1 MNNKISEFPS
11 VCPLDCPDTCSL
23 TVTVKAGQID
33 KVRGS
38 KSNPF
43 TSGSICNKVSK
54 YYPDFVHGEHRLT
67 QPLIR
72 VGLKGEGAFKPVSW
86 EEALDKV
93 YAGIQGVIDQY
104 GAQAVLPLNYA
115 GPHGKLAGGSMDA
128 RFFSR
133 LATSDLERSPLCG
146 GVRSLS
152 YKSTYGSAQGMP
164 PEQVVHSDVI
174 LIWGSNVT
182 VSNLHL
188 MRSINRARK
197 AGAKL
202 VVIDPRETQIAKQ
215 ADLFLQVTPACDVV
229 IALKLLAKLDTLG
242 VLNQSFGHPV
252 KGREAFLENAK
263 QYEASDTLKIC
274 GIEDSEFEKLVA
286 IMKSAKRLSLS
297 TGVGLERTRNGGAA
311 IRAAQSLP
319 LFIGELGELGQ
330 GVLGSYSK
338 AFNASSELHDK
349 ADTEHSKKRRVFNIV
364 DVAKHLLDDTLDT
377 PLKAVF
383 IYNHNPIA
391 NHPDQ
396 NMMRNALAQEQ
407 LFTVGCDVQM
417 NDSMKYCDVVLPAC
431 THFEHA
437 DVYSSYGHGYLQR
450 ADAVIEAVGDSLPN
464 TEIFRRLAHK
474 FGFTDSAFTD
484 SDEQLIDQAFP
495 VNLADHGVDNVT
507 QMLPEQ
513 VINMQPLAR
522 CWLSEKE
529 LDTPSGM
536 IEMFSQSLGI
546 EFDHPLPQY
555 SEIRQTAEFIL
566 ISPASA
572 KRINATFG
580 GSSAASN
587 EVLEINPLDAK
598 PKRIADG
605 DKVIVTN
612 ALGRVQLIAKVT
624 TAVAVGVVCCEK
636 GAWCDTS
643 ETGQTVNALI
653 SNSSKTDIGDGAAY
667 YDPFVDIQKAH

>member
-1 MNNKISEFPS
+1 MNNKISELPS

-23 TVTVKAGQID
+23 TVTLKTGKID

-54 YYPDFVHGEHRLT
+54 FYPDFVHGEHRLT

-72 VGLKGEGAFKPVSW
+72 VGLKGEGIFKPVSW
-86 EEALDKV
+86 DEALDKV
-93 YAGIQGVIDQY
+93 YAGIQGVIDKY

-115 GPHGKLAGGSMDA
+115 GPHGKLAGGSMDV

-133 LATSDLERSPLCG
+133 LASSDLDRSPLCG

-164 PEQVVHSDVI
+164 PEQIIHSDVI

-202 VVIDPRETQIAKQ
+202 VVIDPRETQVAKQ
-215 ADLFLQVTPACDVV
+215 ADLFLQVTPASDVV
-229 IALKLLAKLDTLG
+229 IALKLLARLDKLG
-242 VLNQSFGHPV
+242 VLNQSFGHGV
-252 KGREAFLENAK
+252 IGSEAYLENAK
-263 QYEASDTLKIC
+263 QFEASDTLKLC
-274 GIEDSEFEKLVA
+274 GVEGSDFEKLVN
-286 IMKSAKRLSLS
+286 IMKSAKRLCLS

-330 GVLGSYSK
+330 GILGSYSK
-338 AFNASSELHDK
+338 AFNASAELQDK
-349 ADTEHSKKRRVFNIV
+349 ADTEYSKKRRVFNIV
-364 DVAKHLLDDTLDT
+364 DVAKHLLDESLET

-391 NHPDQ
+391 THPDQ
-396 NMMRNALAQEQ
+396 NMMRKALAQEQ
-407 LFTVGCDVQM
+407 LFSVGCDVQM

-431 THFEHA
+431 THFEHS
-437 DVYSSYGHGYLQR
+437 DVYSSYGHGYLQK
-450 ADAVIEAVGDSLPN
+450 ADAVIQPVGESLPN
-464 TEIFRRLAHK
+464 TEIFRRLGQR
-474 FGFTDSAFTD
+474 FGFTDDAFTD
-484 SDEQLIDQAFP
+484 SDEQLIDQAFA
-495 VNLADHGVDNVT
+495 VNFTDYGVDRVS
-507 QMLPEQ
+507 QMMPEQ
-513 VINMQPLAR
+513 VINMQPLDR
-522 CWLSEKE
+522 CWLSEKV
-529 LDTPSGM
+529 LDTPSGK
-536 IEMFSQSLGI
+536 IELYSKQLEI
-546 EFDHPLPQY
+546 DFDQPLPAY
-555 SEIRQTAEFIL
+555 REIQQTAEFIL

-580 GSSAASN
+580 GSSAADN
-587 EVLEINPLDAK
+587 EKLEINPHDAK
-598 PKRIADG
+598 LKGVVEG
-605 DKVIVTN
+605 DKVSVTN
-612 ALGRVQLIAKVT
+612 ALGSVLLVAKVT

-636 GAWCDTS
+636 GAWCESS

-667 YDPFVDIQKAH
+667 YDTFVDVRKVS